1 MKKIFHRLQKK
12 NKQMINLLKDAKRI
26 KIWNKIFLRIVLHKQ
41 LRKNLRINLIIY
53 SSKRILNYFNRLILN
68 LV

>member
-53 SSKRILNYFNRLILN
+53 SSKRILNYFKRLILN

>member
-26 KIWNKIFLRIVLHKQ
+26 KIWNKIFLRIALHKQ

-53 SSKRILNYFNRLILN
+53 SSKRILDYFKRLILN